1 MPKVRD
7 KERPGTTGPLPLYQ
21 QVKVRILDQIRRR
34 TWRPGQKIPSENQ
47 LVQELSVSRMTVNR
61 ALRELAQEGYLQR
74 VAGVGS
80 FVAEPPRHASLIEIR
95 DIAEEIRA
103 AGSVHSAELF
113 WSQAEPA
120 GATVAQRLGIP
131 AGSEA
136 FHVTLV
142 HRRDDL
148 PIQLEDRWVN
158 LAVVPD
164 FQEVDFV
171 AITPSR
177 HLLRSVRP
185 DEMEHVVQAVLP
197 DAATSE
203 LLAIPATEP
212 CLRLLRRTWNAGRVV
227 TWAVLTYPSSRYDL
241 SARYALG
248 DPGASAQLSL
258 LPGGYTR
265 KPVK

>member
-1 MPKVRD
+1 MPKARSKD
-7 KERPGTTGPLPLYQ
+7 RPKAGAPRPLYQ
-21 QVKVRILDQIRRR
+21 QVKVRILDQLHRG
-34 TWRPGQKIPSENQ
+34 TWRPGSKIPSENQ
-47 LVQELSVSRMTVNR
+47 LVQELGVSRMTVNR

-95 DIAEEIRA
+95 DIGEEIRSQ
-103 AGSVHSAELF
+103 GSVHTADLF
-113 WSQAEPA
+113 WSQTEPA
-120 GATVAQRLGIP
+120 DAVVAERLGLAI
-131 AGSEA
+131 GSDA
-136 FHVTLV
+136 FHVTIV
-142 HRRDDL
+142 HRRDEL

-158 LAVVPD
+158 PAVVPD
-164 FQEVDFV
+164 FNEVDFG
-171 AITPSR
+171 AITPAK

-185 DEMEHVVQAVLP
+185 DEMEHIVRAVVP

-212 CLRLLRRTWNAGRVV
+212 CLRLQRRTWSAGRVV